1 MRYCPDCG
9 VKPGELHSGGCDV
22 ERCCLCG
29 GQAISCDCVYVVNG
43 MDRSRLEFE
52 HEQVYVQ
59 GPTQEMSDRLEEEER
74 KYGGRLPW
82 TGEWP
87 NKEACRQL
95 DLYCYWGDRETGEPI
110 EHDLARPGRWVPC
123 GKDHPKASE
132 DLNRLA
138 QLAKW
143 DKHQRRWVDQ
153 RN

>member
-1 MRYCPDCG
+1 MRDCPDCG
-9 VKPGELHSGGCDV
+9 VKPGEVHNGGCDV

-52 HEQVYVQ
+52 HEQIYVQ
-59 GPTQEMSDRLEEEER
+59 GPTQEMSDKLEEEEK

-82 TGEWP
+82 TGRWP
-87 NKEACRQL
+87 NEEACEQL
-95 DLYCYWGDRETGEPI
+95 GLWCYPSGSGFVACEKG
-110 EHDLARPGRWVPC
+110 HPG
-123 GKDHPKASE
+123 AMS
-132 DLNRLA
+132 DLNRLYSVA
-138 QLAKW
+138 RW